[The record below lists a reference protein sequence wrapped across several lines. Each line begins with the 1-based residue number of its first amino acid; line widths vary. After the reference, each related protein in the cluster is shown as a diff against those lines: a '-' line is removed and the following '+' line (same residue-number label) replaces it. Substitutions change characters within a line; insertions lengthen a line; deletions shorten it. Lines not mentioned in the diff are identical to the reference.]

1 MKSYEE
7 NGMCIRRGEIEHN
20 SLCRRRRHNSSS
32 GWSYTYSWALGGG
45 GEEFFIATICC
56 CCESVILLHSG
67 FLSSVN
73 LLGISIMNF
82 IVKSTGFSCRM
93 FLLDFILMAVQ
104 IHVLSHMSCL
114 HPPLVSVLSFHLR
127 KSSSLCSFCL
137 PQFIT
142 GLCCSGNNHWGD
154 SLIILCCSMCHLYR
168 CLLFSSITLR
178 REERQRGWII
188 RQWIGTGTKTGSK

>member
-32 GWSYTYSWALGGG
+32 GWPYTYSWALGGG
-45 GEEFFIATICC
+45 GEGFFIATICC

-114 HPPLVSVLSFHLR
+114 HPPLVSVLLHFTWERVFPFAVSACPNLSLACVVQGTLTEVIPW
-127 KSSSLCSFCL
+127 SSCPAPRVIFTDVYCF
-137 PQFIT
+137 QV
-142 GLCCSGNNHWGD
+142 
-154 SLIILCCSMCHLYR
+154 
-168 CLLFSSITLR
+168 
-178 REERQRGWII
+178 
-188 RQWIGTGTKTGSK
+188 